1 MNPGTVLCFSGA
13 WVVDVPALL
22 GLEKCGEAGRQVAEL
37 EDKLDIQGQNSGSEQ
52 NAPSG
57 NSWNTEGRRKDK
69 KTGQANP
76 GGLPRR
82 SPDLSEW
89 PIFGREIFAQ
99 ERKKLRTHGLVQ
111 AM

>member
-1 MNPGTVLCFSGA
+1 MNPGTVLCFYGA

-57 NSWNTEGRRKDK
+57 NLLEHRRKEEGQENR
-69 KTGQANP
+69 TGQ
-76 GGLPRR
+76 PRR
-82 SPDLSEW
+82 PTQKVSGSFRVATIW
-89 PIFGREIFAQ
+89 P
-99 ERKKLRTHGLVQ
+99 
-111 AM
+111 